1 MLNEDEESNIYN
13 NGENGEYKTF
23 MTEKSKKQEITKKLK
38 HIFNDVREKGKFE
51 YKKQELP
58 EHLKYH
64 TDSDSSEYS
73 KQSKLTNIIKKT
85 KNNNSLPDNNKSFLS
100 KLNSNGKENSIN
112 NSEKIENKNKK
123 LNTNKN
129 KKINEEEIRK
139 YYQDIKIEYIPN
151 KKITK
156 NLLLILTLLKI
167 F

>member
-1 MLNEDEESNIYN
+1 MQDKLSKSLTKMKKNKKVLNEDEESNIYN

-85 KNNNSLPDNNKSFLS
+85 KNNNSLPDNKSF
-100 KLNSNGKENSIN
+100 K
-112 NSEKIENKNKK
+112 
-123 LNTNKN
+123 
-129 KKINEEEIRK
+129 
-139 YYQDIKIEYIPN
+139 
-151 KKITK
+151 
-156 NLLLILTLLKI
+156 
-167 F
+167 